1 MHVYYTILG
10 IFSFCVIG
18 DCTNISSKLKNILYW
33 SCSASLIILSSAR
46 SFSVGADTLTYCKN
60 FEYIRELSFRQAL
73 HFRWEQGYVVVNW
86 LLGRFF
92 EDGRVLVVFMALTIL
107 IPFFCWIK
115 QESEWPILSL
125 VIFICTGMW
134 SASMYIL
141 RQWCAMAILIYSYKY
156 IKERRFWP
164 FLLSVII
171 AMMFHRTAAVF
182 LLAYVVFCIPLN
194 LLTVL
199 LTLPISMM
207 VGLFG
212 KKILNILNHFARISE
227 EGNFNGGVSI
237 LIVLWLCV
245 FATLICFGGHIPERL
260 DFYFRFVLL
269 AAALQPIA
277 FTFSNWARIVTYYS
291 VSLSVFLPNVIMELT
306 SGTSHNRMLR
316 VPLGVVV
323 CLLMMIWFKMI
334 DVDTYIFM

>member
-1 MHVYYTILG
+1 MLVYWVILG
-10 IFSFCVIG
+10 SLSVCMAG
-18 DCTNISSKLKNILYW
+18 TALKISKCAENVLYW
-33 SCSASLIILSSAR
+33 TCAEILVLFSALR
-46 SFSVGADTLTYCKN
+46 DFSVGADTLNYCN
-60 FEYIRELSFRQAL
+60 GFEYIRQLSFQKAMKYG
-73 HFRWEQGYVVVNW
+73 WEQGYVAINW

-92 EDGRVLVVFMALTIL
+92 DTPRSLIIFMAIFILT
-107 IPFFCWIK
+107 PFFLWIK
-115 QESEWPILSL
+115 KESRWPILSL
-125 VIFICTGMW
+125 IVFVGMGMW
-134 SASMYIL
+134 NSSMFIL
-141 RQWCAMAILIYSYKY
+141 RQWCAMAILTYSYKY

-171 AMMFHRTAAVF
+171 AMLFHRTAAVF
-182 LLAYVVFCIPLN
+182 LLAYVVFYIPLN

-199 LTLPISMM
+199 LALPISMM

-306 SGTSHNRMLR
+306 SGTSNNRMLR
-316 VPLGVVV
+316 IPLGVVV

>member
-1 MHVYYTILG
+1 MTVYAAVFLAISL
-10 IFSFCVIG
+10 CVLVSYGNVSIK
-18 DCTNISSKLKNILYW
+18 TKNYLYW
-33 SCSASLIILSSAR
+33 GCATALIVLSAVR
-46 SFSVGADTLTYCKN
+46 DFTVGADTLNYCQGYQ
-60 FEYIRELSFRQAL
+60 YIQQLSFENAMK
-73 HFRWEQGYVVVNW
+73 FGWEQGYVTINW
-86 LLGRFF
+86 LLSRFF
-92 EDGRVLVVFMALTIL
+92 DDERTLLVFMATFIL
-107 IPFFCWIK
+107 IPIFVWIK
-115 QESEWPILSL
+115 RESTSPLLSL
-125 VIFICTGMW
+125 IVFVGMGMW
-134 SASMYIL
+134 NSSMFIL
-141 RQWCAMAILIYSYKY
+141 RQWCAMAILTYSYKY

-182 LLAYVVFCIPLN
+182 LLAYVIFYIPLN

-199 LTLPISMM
+199 LALPISIM

-306 SGTSHNRMLR
+306 SGTSNNRMLR
-316 VPLGVVV
+316 IPLGVVV
-323 CLLMMIWFKMI
+323 CLMMMIWFKMI
-334 DVDTYIFM
+334 DVDTYVFM